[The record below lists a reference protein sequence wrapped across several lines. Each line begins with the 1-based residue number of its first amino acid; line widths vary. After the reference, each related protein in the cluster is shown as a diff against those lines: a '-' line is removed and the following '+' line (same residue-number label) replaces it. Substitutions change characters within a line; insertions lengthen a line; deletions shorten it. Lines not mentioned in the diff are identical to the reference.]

1 MIRRLF
7 LTLVCAAALLIA
19 LAPGSGARAGIQ
31 DFTVVNQG
39 SNAIWYIFVSPNY
52 SDSWEQDV
60 LGDDVLMPGMQIPVY
75 LNGYGNHC
83 YFDIKIEDSQGYA
96 EEYYDVDLCNVR
108 TVYFPSDT
116 PATNNTSGGERITV
130 VNNGSTAVWYIHVSP
145 NYAESWDED
154 VLGEDVLMPGM
165 QIPITLTGYNG
176 HCFFDVKVEDSN
188 GYAKEYYD
196 VNVCTS
202 DYVYFP

>member
-7 LTLVCAAALLIA
+7 LTFACASALLA
-19 LAPGSGARAGIQ
+19 AMAAGSAARAGMQ

-52 SDSWEQDV
+52 SDSWEEDA
-60 LGDDVLMPGMQIPVY
+60 LGEDVLMPGMQVPVY
-75 LNGYGNHC
+75 LDGYGSHC
-83 YFDIKIEDSQGYA
+83 YFDIKIEDSNGYA

-108 TVYFPSDT
+108 TVYFPANAPQTKSR
-116 PATNNTSGGERITV
+116 GEQITV
-130 VNNGSTAVWYIHVSP
+130 VNNGSTAVWYIFVSP
-145 NYAESWDED
+145 NYSDNWEED

-165 QIPITLTGYNG
+165 QIPVTLTGYNG

-188 GYAKEYYD
+188 GYAREYYD
-196 VNVCTS
+196 VNVCNS
-202 DYVYFP
+202 DFVHFP

>member
-1 MIRRLF
+1 
-7 LTLVCAAALLIA
+7 
-19 LAPGSGARAGIQ
+19 
-31 DFTVVNQG
+31 
-39 SNAIWYIFVSPNY
+39 
-52 SDSWEQDV
+52 
-60 LGDDVLMPGMQIPVY
+60 MPGMKIPVY

-83 YFDIKIEDSQGYA
+83 FFDIKVEDSQGYA

-108 TVYFPSDT
+108 TVYFPSST
-116 PATNNTSGGERITV
+116 PTTNKGGGEQITV

-145 NYAESWDED
+145 NYSESWDQD

-188 GYAKEYYD
+188 GYALEYYD
-196 VNVCTS
+196 VNVCNS